1 MYLIRTCLKTNK
13 EKVFN
18 LYKRVT
24 KVGGGIA
31 RTSNEI
37 TKKYI
42 NNIIACTQK
51 SGVHLVV
58 DHPSNP
64 KKIIGEIHC
73 YKLVPSVFNH
83 VLSDLTIVVDSDFQ
97 GKGIGKLLLNE
108 LLTRVENERLDILR
122 VELIVRESNKKAI
135 LFYERLGF
143 KIEGRLE
150 SRIDSR
156 NGTFEADIPMAW
168 MNKNYKL
175 TM

>member
-1 MYLIRTCLKTNK
+1 MNIIRKYIETDKP
-13 EKVFN
+13 KVYN
-18 LYKRVT
+18 LYKRAAKT
-24 KVGGGIA
+24 GGGIA

-42 NNIIACTQK
+42 DNIVGKAK
-51 SGVHLVV
+51 NSGVHFVV
-58 DHPSNP
+58 DHPFDSE
-64 KKIIGEIHC
+64 KIIGEIHC
-73 YKLVPSVFNH
+73 YKLEPSVFSH

-97 GKGIGKLLLNE
+97 GKGIGKLLFE
-108 LLTRVENERLDILR
+108 MLLSTLEIERTDILR

-150 SRIDSR
+150 NRIDTR

-168 MNKNYKL
+168 MNKNYN
-175 TM
+175 